1 MTKSNSEQE
10 VRILRG
16 RLNGAQKN
24 RLRKLFDMMYR
35 PGELAEEIG
44 FDVRLV
50 YQVYVPNGCPH
61 ERDKK
66 NHIWI
71 NGKAFQAWI
80 ESTYIK
86 RRLNPDQGYCRTCDK
101 GVKLVNP
108 VLKTTKLG
116 DTDYIIGDCP
126 YCGRRGI
133 PRIVRNRRGQH

>member
-1 MTKSNSEQE
+1 MSNQE
-10 VRILRG
+10 VRLLQG

-35 PGELAEEIG
+35 PSELAEEIG
-44 FDVRLV
+44 FNKQFI

-61 ERDKK
+61 ERDQN

-71 NGKAFQAWI
+71 NGKEFRAWI
-80 ESTYIK
+80 ERTYKK

-116 DTDYIIGDCP
+116 DTDYLVGNCP
-126 YCGRRGI
+126 YCGRTGI
-133 PRIVRNRRGQH
+133 PRIVANRRGQK